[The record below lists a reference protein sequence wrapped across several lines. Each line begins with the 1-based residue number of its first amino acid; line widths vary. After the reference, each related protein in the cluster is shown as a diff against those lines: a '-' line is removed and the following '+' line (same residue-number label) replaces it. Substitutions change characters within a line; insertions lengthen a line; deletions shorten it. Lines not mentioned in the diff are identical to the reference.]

1 MADPQLRSTEAKSSA
16 CRRGV
21 RQAPSRSSSR
31 AELVRSF
38 SPTRETTWLSSLGQR
53 QAATTASSSP
63 LPDRSNSTGLS
74 AAPCR
79 AATCARSV
87 GSARNPSPRAFTRH
101 ALRRRAS
108 QLAAVGDGGVR
119 KKEPRPRVL
128 KDDAAGRTI
137 RVVTDLEPAA
147 ASSAAFRSS
156 RSRLSGE
163 LVFLI
168 ADVRGYTSFTRERG
182 DAEAA
187 RLAARFAGLARD
199 IVDARGGQV
208 IELRGDEAL
217 AVFESPANA
226 VRAASE
232 LVAACGEETAADPQL
247 PLLIGIGGDVGEAVP
262 VEDGF
267 RGAALNTAARLCSQA
282 TGGQVLVSSRLAER
296 AGEVAGMRF
305 ESVGMAELKGFET
318 PVELIEVVAEPA
330 RRAPPALPRPPAEP
344 LPIELEAEAP
354 LVGRAR
360 ELSWLRGTWRQVRRG
375 YGRIVFVSGQS
386 GIGKSRLAAEL
397 AAFARELEAKVVYA
411 GAGGAAA
418 ALAVAAVR
426 EVAAEPEPTLLVLD
440 DLDLTAE
447 AVAPVLNEL
456 FDAIESGATMVVG
469 LVRDPDTRP
478 ELAALRARADG
489 AGDGHGR
496 LRPLE
501 PESLRE
507 IARFYVGE
515 DVLEVPLESIARAS
529 AGVPGRVHEL
539 MSEWAEQEATRRL
552 SAAAEWLAARR
563 RERSADLEFANN
575 VIGLKLGRIYGG
587 DGPAAERGFGKSPY
601 KGLSPFQEDDAA
613 LFFGRERLVGELAA
627 RTVSAG
633 LLAVVGAS
641 GSGKSSAIAAG
652 LLPSLRAGLL
662 PGSERWRS
670 AVMRPGQHP
679 LSELEALRSAADGDG
694 RLVLVVD
701 QFEEVF
707 TACRDEEERARFVE
721 RLVSIAG
728 DAESAVVVIGV
739 RGDYYGHCGMYPEL
753 ATLVAANQVLV
764 GPMSAD
770 ELRRAIELPARRAGV
785 RVESAL
791 AETLVEEVAY
801 EPGGLPLLSTA
812 LVELWV
818 ARSDGWLRLDTHER
832 LGGVRV
838 AVARLAEGSYE
849 NLAEPER
856 AAVHRLFLR
865 LVTSGEDGVVARRR
879 VARSELDLER
889 DPLLASVV
897 DRLTEDRLLTAQG
910 ASVEVAHEALL
921 REWPR
926 VQEWLAEDAHGRELR
941 EHLTES
947 AQRWQESGRDDSELY
962 RGARLSA
969 TLDWAST
976 RAQELNELEREY
988 LDESRRQSEL
998 EVERQRRVNRRLRIL
1013 LAGVAVL
1020 LLAAVVAG
1028 ALALVLRS
1036 HAQRSATR
1044 AEAQRLGS
1052 QALVQNDLDRS
1063 LLLAREGVNLDD
1075 SVATRS
1081 NLLAALLKSPSA
1093 IGIIRPLRERLVG
1106 RVDISSNGR
1115 RLLVGD
1121 DKGRFAVIDSSTRRV
1136 IRRFDAH
1143 RAALSRDGT
1152 RVALLTPEH
1161 GTCIGFGTCGP
1172 DGTIRFLDVDTGK
1185 TTQAPGRL
1193 SELALQSLRDP
1204 ALVELVSFSPNL
1216 KAIALPVGISPGQ
1229 KEAGMLVSSTS
1240 PVRRVALLPPVD
1252 ETKPYVWMYFS
1263 SESRYLVAGEP
1274 PSPTAPDAPS
1284 VVSVWR
1290 LSRPDRPSHVI
1301 RGDIATAALSRDG
1314 RSLAIG
1320 GTRGSVGVFDLRT
1333 GERRSF
1339 NGRHDGFV
1347 QSVAFSPDERT
1358 VVSTGDDGRVLV
1370 WDVGS
1375 GSVRATLTGH
1385 QGRVYASA
1393 FSPDGNTL
1401 YTDGVDGSVIVW
1413 SLSGEQTLMRA
1424 YVADA
1429 GSAEPAQRPMVASPD
1444 GRLLAFGEDGG
1455 KVIIR
1460 DAASMR
1466 RLRTLDTGS
1475 GGVNTLAFGPDSRLV
1490 TETHRGS
1497 GPECRGAR
1505 TLLWD
1510 ARAGHLLG
1518 ELPIPAQA
1526 LKEAGPCADIE
1537 SLTFSPDGKLIAGG
1551 YDINTVFLW
1560 DSAARRVVG
1569 RPLVGAPGT
1578 YGAGLAFSPDGR
1590 TLAVAFGGPQSHFVS
1605 IYRLRDR
1612 QVLYRLPVEHGS
1624 QVAYSPDG
1632 RLLATSSAENVL
1644 FWNAGT
1650 GRRAGR
1656 PLLQANRGAL
1666 SSLEFSADGKTLLVG
1681 GSDGGARLY
1690 DVPSRTALGTPLQAP
1705 NEGGRMTA
1713 VFSKDGK
1720 RVIVGYIDGRALFW
1734 DVDPAAWKRHA
1745 CSVAGRSLT
1754 RDEWDQF
1761 LPDRDYAAVCERR

>member
-1 MADPQLRSTEAKSSA
+1 
-16 CRRGV
+16 
-21 RQAPSRSSSR
+21 
-31 AELVRSF
+31 
-38 SPTRETTWLSSLGQR
+38 
-53 QAATTASSSP
+53 
-63 LPDRSNSTGLS
+63 
-74 AAPCR
+74 
-79 AATCARSV
+79 
-87 GSARNPSPRAFTRH
+87 
-101 ALRRRAS
+101 
-108 QLAAVGDGGVR
+108 
-119 KKEPRPRVL
+119 L

-478 ELAALRARADG
+478 ELAALLARADG

-694 RLVLVVD
+694 RLVLLVD

-832 LGGVRV
+832 LGGVRG

-1044 AEAQRLGS
+1044 AEAQRLGA

-1063 LLLAREGVNLDD
+1063 LLLAREGVDLDD

-1081 NLLAALLKSPSA
+1081 NLLAALLKSPNA

-1106 RVDISSNGR
+1106 AVGISRDGG
-1115 RLLVGD
+1115 RLLVSD
-1121 DKGRFAVIDSSTRRV
+1121 DRGRYAVIDSTTRRV
-1136 IRRFDAH
+1136 IRTFTAA
-1143 RAALSRDGT
+1143 RAALSPDGR
-1152 RVALLTPEH
+1152 RVVLLAQQR
-1161 GTCIGFGTCGP
+1161 GTCTRFNTCGP
-1172 DGTIRFLDVDTGK
+1172 DGTLQFLDVGTGK
-1185 TTQAPGRL
+1185 TVRAPGRL
-1193 SELALQSLRDP
+1193 SAPALQTLHDA
-1204 ALVELVSFSPNL
+1204 ALTAWVSFSPDL
-1216 KAIALPVGISPGQ
+1216 KTLALPVGSSPGQ
-1229 KEAGMLVSSTS
+1229 KVGGMLLFSTS
-1240 PVRRVALLPPVD
+1240 PVRLIARLPLV
-1252 ETKPYVWMYFS
+1252 EATQPYIWVYFS
-1263 SESRYLVAGEP
+1263 SDSHYLIAGEP
-1274 PSPTAPDAPS
+1274 PTTPVARG

-1290 LSRPDRPSHVI
+1290 LGQFRTPVRVF
-1301 RGDIATAALSRDG
+1301 RGDISTAALSHDG
-1314 RSLAIG
+1314 GLFAVG
-1320 GTRGSVGVFDLRT
+1320 GSEGSVAVYDLRT
-1333 GERRSF
+1333 GVRRAF

-1347 QSVAFSPDERT
+1347 DSVAFSPDDRT
-1358 VVSTGDDGRVLV
+1358 VVSTGDDGQVLV

-1375 GSVRATLTGH
+1375 GGVGAVLTGH
-1385 QGRVYASA
+1385 QGRVYSSA
-1393 FSPDGNTL
+1393 FSPDGKTL
-1401 YTDGVDGSVIVW
+1401 YSDGVDGSVIVW
-1413 SLSGEQTLMRA
+1413 DLSGERTLMRA
-1424 YVADA
+1424 YLADA
-1429 GSAEPAQRPMVASPD
+1429 GGVEVAQRPMVGSRD
-1444 GRLLAFGEDGG
+1444 GRLLAFSQADG
-1455 KVIIR
+1455 KVVIR

-1466 RLRTLDTGS
+1466 RLRTLDTGN
-1475 GGVNTLAFGPDSRLV
+1475 GGVNTFAFGPDSRLLA
-1490 TETHRGS
+1490 TETHLGA
-1497 GPECRGAR
+1497 GPNCGGAR
-1505 TLLWD
+1505 TLVWN
-1510 ARAGHLLG
+1510 ARSGSLLG
-1518 ELPIPAQA
+1518 RLPIPPQA
-1526 LKEAGPCADIE
+1526 SKRGGPCADVE
-1537 SLTFSPDGKLIAGG
+1537 TLAFSPDGELIAGG
-1551 YDINTVFLW
+1551 YDTNAIFLW
-1560 DSAARRVVG
+1560 NAATRRAVG
-1569 RPLVGAPGT
+1569 SPLVGPPGT
-1578 YGAGLAFSPDGR
+1578 YGAGLAFSPDGSS
-1590 TLAVAFGGPQSHFVS
+1590 LAVSFGGPPIQVVR
-1605 IYRLRDR
+1605 IYRVSDR
-1612 QVLYRLPVEHGS
+1612 HVLHRLTMDHGGPL
-1624 QVAYSPDG
+1624 AYSPDG
-1632 RLLATSSAENVL
+1632 RLLATSSAENVK
-1644 FWNAGT
+1644 FWDTAS
-1650 GRRAGR
+1650 GRPAGR
-1656 PLLQANRGAL
+1656 PILQANRGAID
-1666 SSLEFSADGKTLLVG
+1666 SLQFSADGKTLLVG
-1681 GSDGGARLY
+1681 GADGGARLY
-1690 DVPSRTALGTPLQAP
+1690 DVASGTEIGTPLQAP
-1705 NEGGRMTA
+1705 DEGGRMNA

-1720 RVIVGYIDGRALFW
+1720 RVVVGYVDGRAFVW
-1734 DVDPAAWKRHA
+1734 NVEPGAWKRHA
-1745 CSVAGRSLT
+1745 CSVAGRNLT
-1754 RDEWDQF
+1754 REEWQQF
-1761 LPDRDYAAVCERR
+1761 LPDRRYRAVCPRRFKQ